1 MQENGDKDLSASP
14 WKQDGIQW
22 KRTIEYSHPINAP
35 LAPPE
40 ARARKEQRYRRFGD
54 HGLSIETDTFVD
66 DVPMADCFY
75 VTDRI
80 LVKSTENGV
89 RLTGEFDIRFVKT
102 TMFRSIIS
110 NTTRR
115 EFLRNFA
122 MHFAMMEA
130 ALLLIEESAAEKR
143 RSMRQSSV
151 RGISKRLSLSP
162 MSKTRAG
169 DTAAAPGNGGGRG
182 WVVLLAFAAVLGL
195 QVYIMYEV
203 RSMKG
208 MIMEQQQRQQQ
219 YDHNSCVPP
228 LERGKPQNL
237 D

>member
-14 WKQDGIQW
+14 WKQDGTQW

-115 EFLRNFA
+115 EFLKNFA
-122 MHFAMMEA
+122 MHYAMMEA
-130 ALLLIEESAAEKR
+130 ALLLMEEPALEKR
-143 RSMRQSSV
+143 KSMRQSLV

-162 MSKTRAG
+162 LPKTRAV
-169 DTAAAPGNGGGRG
+169 DTEAVPGNRGGPG
-182 WVVLLAFAAVLGL
+182 WITLLALAVVLGL
-195 QVYIMYEV
+195 QVYIIYEV

-208 MIMEQQQRQQQ
+208 IMVEQQHHDR
-219 YDHNSCVPP
+219 NTCVSPV
-228 LERGKPQNL
+228 
-237 D
+237 